1 MSNWH
6 PPTFQSKDLYTKKKK
21 AHKPKYINKKKNENP
36 DDSVD
41 RLPWLELILGSINT
55 AHHLVPDRGRL
66 LLRSNLRPL
75 HHTARCPGINLY
87 LLVRFLAFVGHST
100 PTGGRGGE
108 AAEGVEVVV
117 GSGNGRREEGV
128 RNAKVST
135 ADEAAVGR

>member
-6 PPTFQSKDLYTKKKK
+6 LPTFQSKDLYTKKKSTQTK
-21 AHKPKYINKKKNENP
+21 IYQQKKNENP

-75 HHTARCPGINLY
+75 HHTARCPGINLH
-87 LLVRFLAFVGHST
+87 LLIRFFAFVGLAT